1 MKKLILII
9 TFFVLCGCKNEE
21 ILFDGIMPLDLPLDL
36 PYEHNYFEQE
46 TYT

>member
-21 ILFDGIMPLDLPLDL
+21 ILFDGIMPYDL

-46 TYT
+46 IYT